1 MSLKVIN
8 FDLNFIPTGV
18 PPIVHIHQYDLGE
31 IVTLR
36 PTLYYRDELYN
47 GMNLEE
53 CDFIVAYQRPDGSQQ
68 SYTIENHVFY
78 DEYVFEFPLDANMT
92 AMHGPNVMSLGF
104 VDRTTNNI
112 LWTQNFIL
120 FVERHPI
127 QSEDYMGSSVYDGML
142 RLLQRY
148 VDEAYAA
155 TPPGYE
161 EHIAK
166 IREVENTI
174 DDLREEIQENLEEAN
189 AYTDQQMGGLDS
201 IYATL
206 QDIVDAQNE
215 GRAYAGQ
222 LVGDTETRINSDM
235 ALMYQLKSDAETDKT
250 DLQIYAEQVSTA
262 SATEIKDY
270 LGLDYTSAEPGLTET
285 GLLNTVITQTAESIV
300 QEATAEFMTESEADG
315 IITTKVNS
323 KVEQKANDI
332 TTTVAELYETKEDA
346 SQKLSD
352 AQSYTNSQISQK
364 ASEITST
371 VKAYTDDSISN
382 LNIGAQNLLRGTNE
396 YKTTD
401 TEAGW
406 IPSYNNGGWQ
416 ATGTVTAY
424 SLEDNPGNGFTIGAK
439 IQNGSLSQNSIDFL
453 VNKKAYVLR
462 MYLKGSGLPDPH
474 GEKSAIDSA
483 LKNIVYFRNTATG
496 NKLVL
501 DYATETDQE
510 TGEETVIRNQS
521 FNYHYPYKEVVTYPT
536 YIEEDEQ
543 GNQVTKVRKQVDYVE
558 ITDSPWIELEWYILC
573 DEWPENVDIVVDS
586 PNGTLDVCGIK
597 MEEGSKAT
605 AWQPNEFDIK
615 RYTNTQ
621 IQQTNERI
629 RLIAEAQDTTD
640 GDLSTLRSEFDIEA
654 GKIAAM
660 VAAGYIEPDGNQ
672 GWTSSYSTQQEKK
685 ILNQVSSAYA
695 TKERVNEVESK
706 IVTTD
711 TYTRIVSKAIS
722 EIKIGGEN
730 LIRSTELVSET
741 VPSASAT
748 WALADAENGWYK
760 QGNSNITLER
770 TNVSNAPSNGIRK
783 GWRFTH
789 SGNITSANHA
799 TVAQYSV
806 PVTYQQEYT
815 ISFYARLVSGA
826 ARAFCQTYISASGT
840 HTHTQSF
847 DELTSDWKRCVF
859 TFTHDFENSRNQTG
873 IYFGIEWDAS
883 VAGVIEICGLK
894 LELGNVAT
902 DWCPSVYDMEAY
914 TQASITVSTNSI
926 IEDVSTIDGRVS
938 TVEQT
943 AEGFK
948 QVVTWKDNFELG
960 GENLLR
966 GTDVFNFIS
975 DEDWANAG
983 NDTWKTSE
991 WKKNTNAAASGAVT
1005 VSAITDPPCGGV
1017 SKVLTITGQGASA
1030 STIVGQYIN
1039 PGSQIFATGKK
1050 YVLTIYARVNPNSS
1064 ADSVTTYNQSNGY
1077 VGSNTSISNLAAN
1090 NKVIARTDGW
1100 TKITTP
1106 LSPTIAELNMANA
1119 VFNLDKRFIFW
1130 FGIYGAGTIDICG
1143 IKLEEGTVAT
1153 GWSPSR
1159 YDIDDGFRSLST
1171 QITQTQDAIDLCVKD
1186 ADLTGDNVISRI
1198 NLSGTTATIAGE
1210 RVHIEGN
1217 TTFTNMQSA
1226 VQNAVSGSVK
1236 RIYYRTTTDSQPSAP
1251 SSGVTTG
1258 VTSTATT
1265 AGGWR
1270 TVIPT
1275 FSPGDTFYWTCE
1287 EYKKNDNKFYYTNV
1301 SPFHATTIDGANIYA
1316 GSITLTSFDSTTQNT
1331 INTASADA
1339 STAKSDASTAKTT
1352 AENAVTRY
1360 GQCTTGAGTAAK
1372 AVTLT
1377 TGKLGTLAAGAV
1389 VAVYF
1394 TNANTAAT
1402 PTLNVNN
1409 TGAKQIR
1416 MVHGTAWETG
1426 SNWKAGAVLTF
1437 TYDGTYWIVTNGS
1450 QTKDAYDK
1458 ANSASTTAGNA
1469 LTAANK
1475 AVVESVTVYYCYDS
1489 QAPTQPTNTEITE
1502 TSSAVD
1508 QWTLRMP
1515 NPVYNGYYYECT
1527 QQKLNDGT
1535 FTFTPMR
1542 RMSFTEGIAKW
1553 ISSTDA
1559 TKIDGGHIYSK
1570 SVDTGALNLY
1580 GELEI
1585 LQSATGNVGGYMGYE
1600 TGNNGVDDTN
1610 GMLIRA
1616 GDDDDTTYDYYA
1628 SKYTYKSYIHL
1639 SDSGAIIR
1647 SPYIQLRQSGT
1658 QAVKIINTYGLNL
1671 KEYRSGSSNLGKMA
1685 ITAQSYADDS
1695 VRADL
1700 TINAKTL
1707 KFNASDNNFYYMPY
1721 STGDAFYL
1729 QPGGDYGRVG
1739 SYGAWWEQA
1748 YIKTIGYDTLAP
1760 RSDRRVKK
1768 DIVYSVPDIID
1779 RLKPVTYRYDF
1790 EDESDQLRYGLIA
1803 QDVLEVDD
1811 NLPVIFDDCGTGEF
1825 PRLGVKYVEI
1835 VPLLID
1841 KCQKLQ
1847 KQIDELKGE
1856 SS

>member
-18 PPIVHIHQYDLGE
+18 PPIVYIHQYDLGE
-31 IVTLR
+31 IVALR

-47 GMNLEE
+47 GMNLEK

-68 SYTIENHVFY
+68 SYTIENHVFL

-161 EHIAK
+161 EHVAK
-166 IREVENTI
+166 IQEVERTI
-174 DDLREEIQENLEEAN
+174 DALKEDIRENLEDAN
-189 AYTDQQMGGLDS
+189 EYTDQQMASLDS
-201 IYATL
+201 VYATL
-206 QDIVDAQNE
+206 QDVVDAQNE

-222 LVGDTETRINSDM
+222 LIGDTETRINSDM
-235 ALMYQLKSDAETDKT
+235 ALMYQTKDEASTDKT
-250 DLQIYAEQVSTA
+250 NLQIYAEQVSES
-262 SATEIKDY
+262 SATEVKEY
-270 LGLDYTSAEPGLTET
+270 LGLDYNSSEPGLTET
-285 GLLNTVITQTAESIV
+285 GLLNTVITRTAESIV
-300 QEATAEFMTESEADG
+300 SEATAEFMTESEADG
-315 IITTKVNS
+315 IITSRVNS
-323 KVEQKANDI
+323 KVEQKANEI
-332 TTTVAELYETKEDA
+332 TTTVAQLYETKEDA
-346 SQKLSD
+346 NRKLSD
-352 AQSYTNSQISQK
+352 AQSYARSQISQK
-364 ASEITST
+364 AGEITTT
-371 VKAYTDDSISN
+371 VKAYTDETISN
-382 LNIGAQNLLRGTNE
+382 LKIGAQNLLRGTNE

-401 TEAGW
+401 ESDSWVPT
-406 IPSYNNGGWQ
+406 YNNGGWK
-416 ATGTVTAY
+416 ASGTVTA
-424 SLEDNPGNGFTIGAK
+424 SELDDNPGNGFTVGAK
-439 IQNGSLSQNSIDFL
+439 IQNGRLSQNSIDFL
-453 VNKKAYVLR
+453 VDKKAYVVH

-474 GEKSAIDSA
+474 GEKAAIDSA

-510 TGEETVIRNQS
+510 TGVETVIRNQS

-536 YIEEDEQ
+536 YTEEDEQ

-558 ITDSPWIELEWYILC
+558 ITDSPWRELEWYILC
-573 DEWPENVDIVVDS
+573 DEWPENVDVVVDS
-586 PNGTLDVCGIK
+586 TNGTLDVCGIK

-615 RYTNTQ
+615 KYTNTQ

-629 RLIAEAQDTTD
+629 SLIAEAQDTTD
-640 GDLSTLRSEFDIEA
+640 ENVSNMSSRLDVEA

-660 VAAGYIEPDGNQ
+660 VAAGFITEDEQQ
-672 GWTSSYSTQQEKK
+672 GWTSSYSTQQENR
-685 ILNQVSSAYA
+685 IMNQVSSAYA
-695 TKERVNEVESK
+695 TKNRVNEVESK

-711 TYTRIVSKAIS
+711 TYTQIVSRAVS
-722 EIKIGGEN
+722 GIKIGGEN

-741 VPSASAT
+741 VSSANAT
-748 WALADAENGWYK
+748 WALADAKNGWYK
-760 QGNSNITLER
+760 QGNNDITLER
-770 TNVSNAPSNGIRK
+770 INVNNAPSNGIRK

-914 TQASITVSTNSI
+914 TQAS
-926 IEDVSTIDGRVS
+926 
-938 TVEQT
+938 
-943 AEGFK
+943 
-948 QVVTWKDNFELG
+948 L
-960 GENLLR
+960 
-966 GTDVFNFIS
+966 
-975 DEDWANAG
+975 
-983 NDTWKTSE
+983 
-991 WKKNTNAAASGAVT
+991 
-1005 VSAITDPPCGGV
+1005 
-1017 SKVLTITGQGASA
+1017 
-1030 STIVGQYIN
+1030 
-1039 PGSQIFATGKK
+1039 
-1050 YVLTIYARVNPNSS
+1050 
-1064 ADSVTTYNQSNGY
+1064 
-1077 VGSNTSISNLAAN
+1077 
-1090 NKVIARTDGW
+1090 
-1100 TKITTP
+1100 
-1106 LSPTIAELNMANA
+1106 
-1119 VFNLDKRFIFW
+1119 
-1130 FGIYGAGTIDICG
+1130 
-1143 IKLEEGTVAT
+1143 TVAT
-1153 GWSPSR
+1153 DSITATVSKMSVGGVNMLQDVNASSLTKVNAAHNRYFSDSSVTEVTPTMVEISDPPNGVNISYGARFVVSSVNTSKGRRLCWYSGGVVPFVDGETYTVSCYGRIVSGDTMRVSFQFGTSAYKGTTIDSISGEWARYMYSFTYNKSDYGDTNGVGTRVYIGVIAAYTGTFELCGFQCEKGTFATAFSEESVTPSN
-1159 YDIDDGFRSLST
+1159 I
-1171 QITQTQDAIDLCVKD
+1171 
-1186 ADLTGDNVISRI
+1186 ISRI
-1198 NLSGTTATIAGE
+1198 NQTAESVTIDASKINFNGS
-1210 RVHIEGN
+1210 
-1217 TTFTNMQSA
+1217 TFFTNLQSE
-1226 VQNAVSGSVK
+1226 VQNAVSGSIK
-1236 RIYYRTTTDSQPSAP
+1236 RIYYRTTTNSQPSAP

-1258 VTSTATT
+1258 ITSTSDS

-1270 TVIPT
+1270 TIIPT
-1275 FSPGDTFYWTCE
+1275 FSPGNTYYWTCE
-1287 EYKKNDNKFYYTNV
+1287 EYKKNDDKFYYTNV
-1301 SPFHATTIDGANIYA
+1301 SPFHATIVDGANIYA
-1316 GSITLTSFDSTTQNT
+1316 GSITLTKFDSTTQNT
-1331 INTASADA
+1331 ISTASSDA
-1339 STAKSDASTAKTT
+1339 STAKSDAATAKTT

-1360 GQCTTGAGTAAK
+1360 GQCTTDAGTAAK
-1372 AVTLT
+1372 TVTLT

-1389 VAVYF
+1389 VSVYF
-1394 TNANTAAT
+1394 TKANSAAT

-1416 MVHGTAWETG
+1416 MVHGTAWTSG

-1458 ANSASTTAGNA
+1458 ANTAATNASDA
-1469 LTAANK
+1469 LTKANK

-1489 QAPTQPTNTEITE
+1489 TAPTQPTDTEITE

-1515 NPVYNGYYYECT
+1515 DPVYNGYYYECT

-1535 FTFTPMR
+1535 FTFTEMR

-1553 ISSTDA
+1553 ISTNDA
-1559 TKIDGGHIYSK
+1559 TKIDGGHIYTK

-1580 GELEI
+1580 GL
-1585 LQSATGNVGGYMGYE
+1585 LQINQSSSGTVGGYIGFE
-1600 TGNNGVDDTN
+1600 SGVTLTN
-1610 GMLIRA
+1610 G
-1616 GDDDDTTYDYYA
+1616 DYAPTDGFRLY
-1628 SKYTYKSYIHL
+1628 SSNKSHYIHTSTDGIVIHANNYL
-1639 SDSGAIIR
+1639 
-1647 SPYIQLRQSGT
+1647 QLY
-1658 QAVKIINTYGLNL
+1658 N
-1671 KEYRSGSSNLGKMA
+1671 SGSQRTHMYTDTGM
-1685 ITAQSYADDS
+1685 DF
-1695 VRADL
+1695 R
-1700 TINAKTL
+1700 TIN
-1707 KFNASDNNFYYMPY
+1707 D
-1721 STGDAFYL
+1721 STGDPQLLSVSKDGSSRKPLTIGASYL
-1729 QPGGDYGRVG
+1729 YFDAYNDYSYFKSWGGTYTHTIASDVTTSYKLQIGHSSRLAKFVG
-1739 SYGAWWEQA
+1739 SLDSG
-1748 YIKTIGYDTLAP
+1748 
-1760 RSDRRVKK
+1760 SDIRLKENV
-1768 DIVYSVPDIID
+1768 DYNGVPDVID
-1779 RLKPVTYRYDF
+1779 NFKVCSFVYKN
-1790 EDESDQLRYGLIA
+1790 DENKRVRYGLIA
-1803 QDVLEVDD
+1803 QDVLTVDQNLVDYDCDETGCTKPSKVEGEEPVYAEEAEVYFTLRYTDII
-1811 NLPVIFDDCGTGEF
+1811 PM
-1825 PRLGVKYVEI
+1825 
-1835 VPLLID
+1835 LIQ

-1847 KQIDELKGE
+1847 KQINELKE
-1856 SS
+1856 APENT

>member
-127 QSEDYMGSSVYDGML
+127 QSEDYIGSSVYDGML

-161 EHIAK
+161 EHVAK
-166 IREVENTI
+166 IQEVERTI
-174 DDLREEIQENLEEAN
+174 DTLKEDIRENLEEAN
-189 AYTDQQMGGLDS
+189 KYTDQQIGGLDS
-201 IYATL
+201 VYATL
-206 QDIVDAQNE
+206 QDVTNAQNE

-222 LVGDTETRINSDM
+222 LIGDTETRINSDM
-235 ALMYQLKSDAETDKT
+235 ALMYQLKSDAKTDKT
-250 DLQIYAEQVSTA
+250 DLQIYAEQVSES

-270 LGLDYTSAEPGLTET
+270 LGLDYTSSEPGLTET

-315 IITTKVNS
+315 IITSRVNS
-323 KVEQKANDI
+323 KVEQKANEI
-332 TTTVAELYETKEDA
+332 TTTVAQFYETKEDA
-346 SQKLSD
+346 SRKLSD
-352 AQSYTNSQISQK
+352 AQSYARSQISQK
-364 ASEITST
+364 AGEITTT

-382 LNIGAQNLLRGTNE
+382 LKIGAQNLLRGTNE

-401 TEAGW
+401 ESNSWVPT
-406 IPSYNNGGWQ
+406 YNNGGWK
-416 ATGTVTAY
+416 ATGTVTA
-424 SLEDNPGNGFTIGAK
+424 SELDNNPGNGFTVGAK

-453 VNKKAYVLR
+453 VNKKAYVVH

-474 GEKSAIDSA
+474 GEKAAIDSA
-483 LKNIVYFRNTATG
+483 LKNIVYFRNTTTG

-536 YIEEDEQ
+536 YTEEDEQ

-558 ITDSPWIELEWYILC
+558 ITDSPWRELEWYILC

-586 PNGTLDVCGIK
+586 LNGTLDVCGIK

-615 RYTNTQ
+615 KYTNTQ
-621 IQQTNERI
+621 IQQTNDRI
-629 RLIAEAQDTTD
+629 SLIADAQDTTD
-640 GDLSTLRSEFDIEA
+640 KKVSNMNSRLDVEA

-660 VAAGYIEPDGNQ
+660 VAAGFITEDEEQ
-672 GWTSSYSTQQEKK
+672 GWTSSYSTQQETK
-685 ILNQVSSAYA
+685 IMNQVSSAYA
-695 TKERVNEVESK
+695 TKDRVNEVESK

-711 TYTRIVSKAIS
+711 TYTRIVSRAVS

-741 VPSASAT
+741 VSSENAT

-770 TNVSNAPSNGIRK
+770 INVNNAPSNGVRK

-914 TQASITVSTNSI
+914 TQASLTVATNSI
-926 IEDVSTIDGRVS
+926 TAQVSAIDGRVS

-943 AEGFK
+943 AEGLTSTVSKMSVGGVNMLQDVNASSLTKVNAAHNRYFSDSSVTEVTPTMVEISDPPNGVNVSYGARF
-948 QVVTWKDNFELG
+948 VVSSVNTSKARRLCWYSGGVVPFVDGETYTVSCYGRIVSGDTMRVSFQFGTSSYKGTKIDSISGEWARYTYSFTYKKSDYGDTDGVGTRVYIGVLAAYTGTFELCG
-960 GENLLR
+960 FQCEK
-966 GTDVFNFIS
+966 GT
-975 DEDWANAG
+975 
-983 NDTWKTSE
+983 
-991 WKKNTNAAASGAVT
+991 
-1005 VSAITDPPCGGV
+1005 
-1017 SKVLTITGQGASA
+1017 
-1030 STIVGQYIN
+1030 
-1039 PGSQIFATGKK
+1039 FAT
-1050 YVLTIYARVNPNSS
+1050 AFSEE
-1064 ADSVTTYNQSNGY
+1064 SVTPSN
-1077 VGSNTSISNLAAN
+1077 I
-1090 NKVIARTDGW
+1090 
-1100 TKITTP
+1100 
-1106 LSPTIAELNMANA
+1106 
-1119 VFNLDKRFIFW
+1119 
-1130 FGIYGAGTIDICG
+1130 
-1143 IKLEEGTVAT
+1143 
-1153 GWSPSR
+1153 
-1159 YDIDDGFRSLST
+1159 
-1171 QITQTQDAIDLCVKD
+1171 
-1186 ADLTGDNVISRI
+1186 ISRI
-1198 NLSGTTATIAGE
+1198 NQTAESVTIDASKINFNGS
-1210 RVHIEGN
+1210 
-1217 TTFTNMQSA
+1217 TFFTNLQSE

-1236 RIYYRTTTDSQPSAP
+1236 RIYYRTTTNSQPSAP

-1265 AGGWR
+1265 AGDWR
-1270 TVIPT
+1270 TVIPD
-1275 FSPGDTFYWTCE
+1275 FSPGNTFYWTCE
-1287 EYKKNDNKFYYTNV
+1287 EYKKNDGKFYYTNV
-1301 SPFHATTIDGANIYA
+1301 SPFHATIVDGANIYA
-1316 GSITLTSFDSTTQNT
+1316 GSITLTKFDSNTQNT
-1331 INTASADA
+1331 ISTAS
-1339 STAKSDASTAKTT
+1339 SDASTAKT
-1352 AENAVTRY
+1352 
-1360 GQCTTGAGTAAK
+1360 
-1372 AVTLT
+1372 
-1377 TGKLGTLAAGAV
+1377 
-1389 VAVYF
+1389 
-1394 TNANTAAT
+1394 
-1402 PTLNVNN
+1402 
-1409 TGAKQIR
+1409 
-1416 MVHGTAWETG
+1416 
-1426 SNWKAGAVLTF
+1426 
-1437 TYDGTYWIVTNGS
+1437 
-1450 QTKDAYDK
+1450 DA
-1458 ANSASTTAGNA
+1458 SNA

-1475 AVVESVTVYYCYDS
+1475 AVVESVTVYYCFDKT
-1489 QAPTQPTNTEITE
+1489 APTQPTDTEITE
-1502 TSSAVD
+1502 TSSEVD

-1515 NPVYNGYYYECT
+1515 DPVYNGYYYECT

-1535 FTFTPMR
+1535 FTFTEMR

-1553 ISSTDA
+1553 ISSNDS
-1559 TKIDGGHIYSK
+1559 TKIDGGHIYTK

-1580 GELEI
+1580 GL
-1585 LQSATGNVGGYMGYE
+1585 LQINQTSSGTVGGYIGYESGVTINSGGYSKTNGFRLYSSNKSHYIHTSTDGLVVHANTYLQLYNGGTQYTHMYTNAGMDFRTINDSTGDPKLISSSNDGKTRKPLTIGASYLYLDADTNIIYIQDHQDVSANASQSGLGYSSTSATGSRFV
-1600 TGNNGVDDTN
+1600 
-1610 GMLIRA
+1610 
-1616 GDDDDTTYDYYA
+1616 TYVI
-1628 SKYTYKSYIHL
+1628 STS
-1639 SDSGAIIR
+1639 SD
-1647 SPYIQLRQSGT
+1647 
-1658 QAVKIINTYGLNL
+1658 
-1671 KEYRSGSSNLGKMA
+1671 
-1685 ITAQSYADDS
+1685 
-1695 VRADL
+1695 
-1700 TINAKTL
+1700 
-1707 KFNASDNNFYYMPY
+1707 
-1721 STGDAFYL
+1721 TGDL
-1729 QPGGDYGRVG
+1729 QFGCGARRARFVG
-1739 SYGAWWEQA
+1739 PQ
-1748 YIKTIGYDTLAP
+1748 TDP
-1760 RSDRRVKK
+1760 SDVRLKK
-1768 DIVYSVPDIID
+1768 DINYDGVPDYID
-1779 RLKPVTYRYDF
+1779 KLNVCSFVYKDDPMERT
-1790 EDESDQLRYGLIA
+1790 QYGLVA
-1803 QDVLEVDD
+1803 QDVLKIDQNLVDYVADPLFTDKNGEVLEEDE
-1811 NLPVIFDDCGTGEF
+1811 NGNGFNYYLTLNYSRFIPM
-1825 PRLGVKYVEI
+1825 
-1835 VPLLID
+1835 LIQ

-1856 SS
+1856 QEA